1 MTKLVAQQRLQHSED
16 SMKTSNKIQ
25 GIHIQKSRGFT
36 LLEALLGFLIL
47 AIGML
52 GIASLQALSLKAGKT
67 SIYNSVAMMKV
78 DELFESMRANSTSLA
93 LSAYQAASADEGTN
107 HVSCT
112 SAAGCS
118 GTELAQ
124 TDIFWWKKNLKAGL
138 PDAATATVAVS
149 DLALPSLMRTATITV
164 TWEERNKDSEEA
176 AKKTFIASANI
187 CTANPC

>member
-1 MTKLVAQQRLQHSED
+1 
-16 SMKTSNKIQ
+16 MKTSNNIQ

-78 DELFESMRANSTSLA
+78 DEIFESMRANSTATALA
-93 LSAYQAASADEGTN
+93 EYQTASAGDGTDN
-107 HVSCT
+107 GCT
-112 SAAGCS
+112 SAAGCT

-124 TDIFWWKKNLKAGL
+124 EDILWWKTNLKAGM
-138 PDAATATVAVS
+138 PDAATATVAVT
-149 DLALPSLMRTATITV
+149 APVPPSKMAIATVTI
-164 TWEERNKDSEEA
+164 TWEERSKDSEVA
-176 AKKTFIASANI
+176 AEKTYIATTNI
-187 CTANPC
+187 CTENPC

>member
-1 MTKLVAQQRLQHSED
+1 
-16 SMKTSNKIQ
+16 MKTSNKIQ

-78 DELFESMRANSTSLA
+78 DELFESMRANSTTLA
-93 LSAYQAASADEGTN
+93 LSAYQTASAGNGTN
-107 HVSCT
+107 HPSCT
-112 SAAGCS
+112 TAAGCT
-118 GTELAQ
+118 GAELAQ
-124 TDIFWWKKNLKAGL
+124 EDIFWWKTNLKAGL

-149 DLALPSLMRTATITV
+149 DLAPPSLMRTATITIA
-164 TWEERNKDSEEA
+164 WQERGKDSEVA
-176 AKKTFIASANI
+176 ADKTYVASANI